1 MQYVIAFI
9 YGSALVYVC
18 RFFPVTG
25 FFLSVSLLGLTIR
38 QNLFNIKHT
47 VRRRLLSVSAVLL
60 MVLLGFC
67 SANLRAVSLLPV
79 SEVAG
84 ETIQVEGTVRSE
96 AVPLYSHPDS
106 FSHVIDITDAVD
118 SPGNH
123 LSLKEMRV
131 ISSSPMTPGLP
142 YRITVHVPADAY
154 FMNPGSRNGLSGYAL
169 GIEPVDSPPGAIW
182 ERPIKFFQA
191 SRARLNTA
199 FKKSLSPE
207 SASFIMALITGE
219 RGLVAK
225 ETNNAFNATGLSHL
239 LHKAGL
245 HFGLLFLFLFEVTR
259 FFIKMFPNKIF
270 SRLTLYASPSQIAA
284 LVSLPFMVWY
294 LGISPPDFGT
304 VRAFIMVCFF
314 LFGLLIQR
322 SGFWLNNL
330 LMAVFIIVVCQPD
343 SLTELSFQLSVAAV
357 LCIGLAAGGR
367 QEGKGPSLASYIRSS
382 LLITIAANAGTAP
395 LIINYFHIF
404 SIVSPLSNL
413 IIIPAVGFVIL
424 PLAFFSSFFFLLF
437 DIFPFH
443 GVLDV
448 FTGHVLSLITY
459 MARWQFI
466 AVRVPSFPP
475 VLLIFFYAGLVIF
488 TAIIYYR
495 TKESER
501 SAASDP
507 GQPLCPRSGFSFF
520 RSLAFPC
527 SLALIP
533 IIIFTF
539 YACLARHRLSVTFLD
554 VGQGDGAVIE
564 LPDLRTLIMDTGN
577 SGFQVGE
584 FLRYRGINEIEAIM
598 LSHGHHDHT
607 GGLEYLINT
616 FKVHSIWDNN
626 RLIYKTGILE
636 KVGHRGLQRGDVI
649 HGSGY
654 TINVF
659 HPYEGFYSG
668 GANKS
673 EENSEENND
682 SLVLRVQGTAASF
695 LFTGDVENEGEEDT
709 SHTGPALKSTVLK
722 VAHHGSRTSS
732 SEVFINDVSPEIAV
746 ISCGR
751 KNRFGFP
758 HEQTLLMLSN
768 CLVYR
773 TDRDGAVGIR
783 EGDNGRVQVK
793 TWKDFQIT
801 EAKEI
806 SDEWRNINRLFWV
819 W

>member
-9 YGSALVYVC
+9 YGSALVCVY
-18 RFFPVTG
+18 RFFPVTSL
-25 FFLSVSLLGLTIR
+25 FLSILLLALAVR
-38 QNLFNIKHT
+38 QNFYGYQHST
-47 VRRRLLSVSAVLL
+47 RRMLLSVAVVTG
-60 MVLLGFC
+60 MALLGFC
-67 SANLRAVSLLPV
+67 SAHLRAVPLDTV
-79 SEVAG
+79 AAVAG
-84 ETIQVEGTVRSE
+84 QTIIVKGTVRSE
-96 AVPLYSHPDS
+96 PVPLYSRPGN
-106 FSHVIDITDAVD
+106 FSHIIDISEAADD
-118 SPGNH
+118 RGNP
-123 LSLKEMRV
+123 LSLREMRV
-131 ISSSPMTPGLP
+131 MSDSAITAGLP
-142 YRITVHVPADAY
+142 YRITVHVPADSY
-154 FMNPGSRNGLSGYAL
+154 FMNPGGRNGLSGYAL
-169 GIEPVDSPPGAIW
+169 GIGPVNSPPGTIW

-199 FKKSLSPE
+199 FKESLSPE

-219 RGLVAK
+219 RGLITK
-225 ETNNAFNATGLSHL
+225 ETNNAFNVTGLAHL

-245 HFGLLFLFLFEVTR
+245 HFGLLFLFLFEATR
-259 FFIKMFPNKIF
+259 FLIKRLPNKFF
-270 SRLTLYASPSQIAA
+270 SWLTLYASPSQIAA

-294 LGISPPDFGT
+294 LGIPPPDFGT
-304 VRAFIMVCFF
+304 VRAFTMVCFF

-322 SGFWLNNL
+322 RGFWLNNL
-330 LMAVFIIVVCQPD
+330 LMAVFIIVIYQPD
-343 SLTELSFQLSVAAV
+343 SLINLSFQLSVAAV
-357 LCIGLAAGGR
+357 LCIGLAVGGK
-367 QEGKGPSLASYIRSS
+367 QEGKGISLASYIRSS

-404 SIVSPLSNL
+404 SLVSPVTNL

-424 PLAFFSSFFFLLF
+424 PLAFLSSFFSLF
-437 DIFPFH
+437 FNMLPFH
-443 GVLDV
+443 TVLDV
-448 FTGHVLSLITY
+448 LTGHVLSLIYY

-466 AVRVPSFPP
+466 AVRIPAFPP

-488 TAIIYYR
+488 TAIIYSR
-495 TKESER
+495 VKESAR
-501 SAASDP
+501 SAVADP
-507 GQPLCPRSGFSFF
+507 GPSLSTRSGFRFF

-527 SLALIP
+527 SVALIP
-533 IIIFTF
+533 IVIFSVA
-539 YACLARHRLSVTFLD
+539 ACLGRDRLSVTFLD

-564 LPDLRTLIMDTGN
+564 LPDRRTLVMDTGN

-584 FLRYRGINEIEAIM
+584 FLRYKGVNEIEAIM

-616 FKVHSIWDNN
+616 FKVHAIWDNN
-626 RLIYKTGILE
+626 RLIYKTGVLE

-654 TINVF
+654 TITVL
-659 HPYEGFYSG
+659 HPYEGFYSAS
-668 GANKS
+668 ANNS

-682 SLVLRVQGTAASF
+682 SLVLRVQGNAASF
-695 LFTGDVENEGEEDT
+695 LFTGDVEKEGEEDT

-732 SEVFINDVSPEIAV
+732 SEVFMNAVSPDIAV

-758 HEQTLLMLSN
+758 HEETLSMLAN
-768 CLVYR
+768 CRVFR

-783 EGDNGRVQVK
+783 EGDAGGVRVK
-793 TWKDFQIT
+793 TWKDFQI
-801 EAKEI
+801 KEVKGI
-806 SDEWRNINRLFWV
+806 SDEWMNINRLFWV